1 MREAHR
7 PQTTFYP
14 CRPLAAE
21 HLIRHALVA
30 PRERRGGPPLLKIG
44 PHREPCLLSSGPPQ
58 PSLATCRSSLLLE
71 THRGFESRA
80 VRQDS
85 CLDKPPQGNEQL
97 ARESDDPYPAE
108 SATAVAKA
116 LLIPLRQ
123 RTRWLKA

>member
-1 MREAHR
+1 MREAHQ

-21 HLIRHALVA
+21 HLIRHARVA
-30 PRERRGGPPLLKIG
+30 LSERRGGPPLLKIG

-58 PSLATCRSSLLLE
+58 PSLVTSRPSLLLE

-97 ARESDDPYPAE
+97 ARQSDNPDPAE
-108 SATAVAKA
+108 SATAVAKV

-123 RTRWLKA
+123 RTRGLNA